1 MNTPPL
7 TSQRVIV
14 RRTLHDNGK
23 DSPLVIYASINKA
36 DAIPGELVYSGK
48 FISYGLTPGY
58 VRGKIIQLWQKIYI
72 GENEPES
79 APHVA

>member
-1 MNTPPL
+1 MKTDLNAE
-7 TSQRVIV
+7 RVIV

-23 DSPLVIYASINKA
+23 DAPTVIYTSITKA

-48 FISYGLTPGY
+48 FISYGRRPGNLH
-58 VRGKIIQLWQKIYI
+58 GKIIELWQEIYI